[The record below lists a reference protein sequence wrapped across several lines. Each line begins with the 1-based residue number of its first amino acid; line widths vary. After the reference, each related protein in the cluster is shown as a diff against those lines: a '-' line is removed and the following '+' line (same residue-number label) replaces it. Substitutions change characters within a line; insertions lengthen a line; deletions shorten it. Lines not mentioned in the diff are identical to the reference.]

1 MEKMVK
7 KMVWFDM
14 DGTIADLYGVEGW
27 LEMLMAEDTAPYAQ
41 AKPLVRMSQLAK
53 LLHRVQAAGYGI
65 GVISWTSKNGSW
77 SYNEEVAQTKLAWL
91 NQHLPSVTWDEINV
105 VSYGNAKRAYRY
117 TDNDILFDDEA
128 YNRQVW
134 TGEAYEPNEIM
145 VVLKELIHGA

>member
-65 GVISWTSKNGSW
+65 GVISWTSKSGSW
-77 SYNEEVAQTKLAWL
+77 SYNEEVAQTKLEWL
-91 NQHLPSVTWDEINV
+91 KQHLPSVVWDEINV
-105 VSYGNAKRAYRY
+105 VSYGNAKQAYRY
-117 TDNDILFDDEA
+117 TDDDILFDDEA
-128 YNRQVW
+128 HNRQVW

>member
-91 NQHLPSVTWDEINV
+91 EQHLPSVMWDEIKIVN
-105 VSYGNAKRAYRY
+105 YGWAKQAYRY
-117 TDNDILFDDEA
+117 TDDDILFDDEA
-128 YNRQVW
+128 YNRLVW
-134 TGEAYEPNEIM
+134 TGEAYKPNEIM
-145 VVLKELIHGA
+145 IVLKELIHGA

>member
-77 SYNEEVAQTKLAWL
+77 SYNEEVAQTKLEWL

-105 VSYGNAKRAYRY
+105 ISYGNAKQAYRY
-117 TDNDILFDDEA
+117 TDDDILFDDEA
-128 YNRQVW
+128 NNRLVW
-134 TGEAYEPNEIM
+134 TGEAYKPNEIM
-145 VVLKELIHGA
+145 TVLKELIHGA

>member
-91 NQHLPSVTWDEINV
+91 NQHLPSVTWDEIKIVN
-105 VSYGNAKRAYRY
+105 YGWAKQAYRY
-117 TDNDILFDDEA
+117 TDDDILFDDEA
-128 YNRQVW
+128 YNRLVW
-134 TGEAYEPNEIM
+134 TGEAYKPNEIM
-145 VVLKELIHGA
+145 IVLKELIHGA